1 MIENTLPCPIQE
13 KGNCP
18 IILLLAISTKI
29 TLSILFDCCV
39 TITDLNV
46 LWSVVQQEDNIA
58 SAVCKGSS
66 FGTYQFGSSTVL

>member
-1 MIENTLPCPIQE
+1 MIENTLPCPTQE
-13 KGNCP
+13 KGNRP
-18 IILLLAISTKI
+18 TILSLAISTKV

-58 SAVCKGSS
+58 SAVREGST
-66 FGTYQFGSSTVL
+66 FGT